1 LPRALELNRRAC
13 GENSHET
20 ATSLQALANTYFTQ
34 RNFAKSEA
42 FMTRSLKNFETMYGQ
57 DSFQLTLPV
66 AGLCQACDASGQAEG
81 PSESP
86 NESVAA
92 RREILLFDCYPP
104 GTYAGHMLGKS
115 RRVET
120 ESELYEAAV
129 RALMRRA
136 YSVYEMKQLLGRR
149 TEDDHLL
156 GTVMDRL
163 KRAKMID
170 DERFAK
176 QFVRQRT
183 EIRRQGKFRIARD
196 LRARGVLDRHIEAA
210 LAETAKETDEA
221 TIVRQRLERKLRSFQ
236 GEIDERK
243 TASMYRSLLRAGFS
257 ADVVRRELK
266 ALTREEVR
274 EAESELEE

>member
-1 LPRALELNRRAC
+1 M
-13 GENSHET
+13 
-20 ATSLQALANTYFTQ
+20 F
-34 RNFAKSEA
+34 
-42 FMTRSLKNFETMYGQ
+42 
-57 DSFQLTLPV
+57 
-66 AGLCQACDASGQAEG
+66 
-81 PSESP
+81 
-86 NESVAA
+86 
-92 RREILLFDCYPP
+92 
-104 GTYAGHMLGKS
+104 GKS

-136 YSVYEMKQLLGRR
+136 YSVYEMKQMLGRR
-149 TEDDHLL
+149 TEDDDLL
-156 GTVMDRL
+156 GAVMDRL

-210 LAETAKETDEA
+210 LAETAKDTDEA
-221 TIVRQRLERKLRSFQ
+221 AIVRQRLERKLRSFS

-243 TASMYRSLLRAGFS
+243 MASMYRSLLRAGFS

-266 ALTREEVR
+266 AITREDVG
-274 EAESELEE
+274 EAESEPEE